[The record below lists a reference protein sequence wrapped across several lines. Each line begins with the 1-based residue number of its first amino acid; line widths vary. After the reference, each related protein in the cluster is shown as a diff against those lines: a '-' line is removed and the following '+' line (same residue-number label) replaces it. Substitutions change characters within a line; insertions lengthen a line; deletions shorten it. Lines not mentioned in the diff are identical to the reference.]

1 MPFLRRRRYRRP
13 PRPLGRA
20 PQLPSPILGDPGMRD
35 VERRRRQRAR
45 RQLTCEVVV
54 GGRRYPAIVR
64 DASPSGV
71 FVQTRAKP
79 RVDSVVNL
87 VFRACEWRPEIRVE
101 AGVARERIVAP
112 RLRSTVPE
120 GLGLELLDPPAAFRE
135 LLDSAGRDPE
145 PGHANDERSHRGI
158 RTFRIRLIRR
168 DTSDWR
174 VMTVRSESAAGA
186 RARALA
192 RVGPAWKIADLQEI

>member
-1 MPFLRRRRYRRP
+1 
-13 PRPLGRA
+13 
-20 PQLPSPILGDPGMRD
+20 MRD
-35 VERRRRQRAR
+35 EERRRRQRTK

-54 GGRRYPAIVR
+54 GERRHPAIVR
-64 DASPSGV
+64 DASPLGM

-79 RVDSVVNL
+79 RVDSVVYL
-87 VFRACEWRPEIRVE
+87 VFRARGRRPEIRVE

-112 RLRSTVPE
+112 RLRSTVPN
-120 GLGLELLDPPAAFRE
+120 GLGLEFLDPPAALSE
-135 LLDSAGRDPE
+135 LLDSTARDPE
-145 PGHANDERSHRGI
+145 PRDANDEPSRRSI

-174 VMTVRSESAAGA
+174 MMTVRSESAPGA

-192 RVGPAWKIADLQEI
+192 RAGLAWKIADFQEI